1 MNYYVSIYFLK
12 DKDDIMV
19 TGFAVLQFFRNED
32 GLTVVEYVVAA
43 ALLVSVVT
51 LVFITLQTGLSDKF
65 SSTISSAGN

>member
-1 MNYYVSIYFLK
+1 MNYYVSIYFLQ
-12 DKDDIMV
+12 DKDDIMA

-51 LVFITLQTGLSDKF
+51 LVFLTLQTGLSGKF

>member
-1 MNYYVSIYFLK
+1 MA
-12 DKDDIMV
+12 